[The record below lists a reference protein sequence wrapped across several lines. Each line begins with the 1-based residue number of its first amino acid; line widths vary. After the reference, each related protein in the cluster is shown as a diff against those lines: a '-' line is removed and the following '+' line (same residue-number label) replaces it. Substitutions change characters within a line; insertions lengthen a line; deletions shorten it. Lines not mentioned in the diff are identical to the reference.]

1 MHHNKKLLTYTTYFF
16 LSLYGIAITAIGPAI
31 SIISRDFGVKEGAI
45 GLLFAVQ
52 SVGFLVFVL
61 MGGIFADKYGIKF
74 ISLLSAGG
82 LSIGLCAIVFCPSMY
97 FMYIAVFIV
106 GCAGGFIE
114 VAVNTIISELYRES
128 RTASLN
134 LLHVY
139 FGVGAIVGPV
149 YSGYLISHDIRW
161 QNVYLGLTLLS
172 ILFFF
177 LFTVQNFS
185 YFLAH
190 GTADKKVNGAKTPH
204 YNKTDKIELSIFFK
218 LLRNKLTLVLGVA
231 MAVYV
236 GVEMGINNWIV
247 FYLEKQF
254 DSEKLRASTYLSL
267 YWGLMMIGRLICMWL
282 AKKSVGA
289 EIQLKAISIFSTI
302 SFLLFYFM
310 PSLALAGIFII
321 FTGFFF
327 SGTFP
332 LIIAIATDRFPQY
345 PGTISGTIIFFSG
358 LGYILFP
365 WLIGRIA
372 QFSDLKT
379 AFILLILLLFILIF
393 STFNIKTSQ
402 KLFS

>member
-97 FMYIAVFIV
+97 FMYMAVFIV

-114 VAVNTIISELYRES
+114 VAVNTIISELYREN

-161 QNVYLGLTLLS
+161 QNVYLGLTLFSL
-172 ILFFF
+172 LF
-177 LFTVQNFS
+177 LFLFAVQKFS
-185 YFLAH
+185 YFFVQS
-190 GTADKKVNGAKTPH
+190 TVD
-204 YNKTDKIELSIFFK
+204 KTDKIELSIFFK

-267 YWGLMMIGRLICMWL
+267 YWGLMMAGRLLCMWL

-310 PSLALAGIFII
+310 PSLALAGVFIVL
-321 FTGFFF
+321 TGFFF

-402 KLFS
+402 RLLS